1 MDRNKILNTDINID
15 YELNEKYNKLEND
28 YNKLENDYNKLKSDY
43 DILKNEYSENIIIQ
57 SMNDMKV
64 KYDTLL
70 KNTVP
75 LFKFH
80 LINEKYKVLV
90 KSFTGC
96 SILIDHIIKL
106 LKRIDNTN
114 VFDRKNIIY
123 KTELELVT
131 VKEILEDSICFN
143 FN

>member
-1 MDRNKILNTDINID
+1 MDINKILNID
-15 YELNEKYNKLEND
+15 EDYKTLNEK

-43 DILKNEYSENIIIQ
+43 DVLKNEYSENIIIQ
-57 SMNDMKV
+57 SMNDMKI

-80 LINEKYKVLV
+80 LINEKYKVLI

-106 LKRIDNTN
+106 LKRIDNMN

-131 VKEILEDSICFN
+131 VKEILEDSVSCN